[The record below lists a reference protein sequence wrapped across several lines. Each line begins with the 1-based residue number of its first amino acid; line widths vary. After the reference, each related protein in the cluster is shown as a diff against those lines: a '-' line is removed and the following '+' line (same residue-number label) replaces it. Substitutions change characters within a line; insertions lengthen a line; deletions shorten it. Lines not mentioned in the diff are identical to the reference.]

1 MNITP
6 YQKQLGK
13 LFPTASIEVTME
25 EKHIKWGLKLYP
37 SISEKEH
44 EDAMPKI
51 REIFGDT
58 LMERYTEE
66 TGFHFYIYQSY
77 SSPSQ
82 DN

>member
-1 MNITP
+1 MNITL
-6 YQKQLGK
+6 YKTQLRK
-13 LFPTASIEVTME
+13 LFPKAVIAVTME
-25 EKHIKWGLKLYP
+25 NKHIKYELKLYP
-37 SISEKEH
+37 SISEKQH

-58 LMERYTEE
+58 LIERYTEE

-77 SSPSQ
+77 SSPSK